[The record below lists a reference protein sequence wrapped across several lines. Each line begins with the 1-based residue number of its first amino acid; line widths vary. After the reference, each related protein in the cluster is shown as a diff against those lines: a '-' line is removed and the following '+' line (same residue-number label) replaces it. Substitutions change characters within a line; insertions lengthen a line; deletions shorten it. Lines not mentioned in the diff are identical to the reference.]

1 MDIVIKKKSAF
12 KGLSLPENKIT
23 AEKSIE
29 VLPLP
34 EKVILPLQQSIGA
47 PCELIV
53 EKGDMVKTG
62 QKIADSKSYVS
73 APIHSSISGKVAKI
87 IKMINPATSGVM
99 DAALIESDGKDSWVE
114 LAKLFNMRESYDFY
128 ALKRIIDS
136 IDKKEVLAKVR
147 EAGVVGLGGAT
158 FPTHVKLNPPPD
170 KKIDT
175 LILNGCEC
183 EPFITSDHRIM
194 LEYGREVIMGLY
206 IINRVLSPRNI
217 YIAIEDNK
225 KDAIKNLEELIMRM
239 DFSSLFKIVSL
250 KSRYPMGA
258 EKSLIKTITGRV
270 VPMGGLPMDVGVIV
284 NNVATSKSIY
294 DAVIE
299 GKPLIE
305 RVVTVTGTVVNP
317 KNLQVRLGTTIDSLI
332 EKFGGFRSEINCMI
346 AGGPMMGISIVSTDF
361 PVTKGTNCILVI
373 KRRIQ
378 DEQNCINCGRC
389 VNICPMNLMPLAYVR
404 NVKKGYFENCREYY
418 IDNCIECGSCAYVC
432 PANIPIVGYIKTGK
446 SVLDKKAAKNQQ

>member
-1 MDIVIKKKSAF
+1 MKITLKKKSAF

-29 VLPLP
+29 VLPVP
-34 EKVILPLQQSIGA
+34 EKVIIPLQQSIGA
-47 PCELIV
+47 PCEFIV
-53 EKGDMVKTG
+53 NKGDMVKTG

-73 APIHSSISGKVAKI
+73 APIHSSISGKISKI
-87 IKMINPATSGVM
+87 IKLINPVTSNVM
-99 DAALIESDGKDSWVE
+99 DAALIESDGKDLWVE
-114 LAKLFNMRESYDFY
+114 SKKLFDIQESEDFPR
-128 ALKRIIDS
+128 LKEIIND
-136 IDKKEVLAKVR
+136 IEKKEILQKVR
-147 EAGVVGLGGAT
+147 EAGIVGLGGAT

-194 LEYGREVIMGLY
+194 LEKGKEVLMGLY
-206 IINRVLSPRNI
+206 IISRVLSPENI
-217 YIAIEDNK
+217 YIAVEDNK
-225 KDAIKNLEELIMRM
+225 EDAISYLEKLIVNMNFGR
-239 DFSSLFKIVSL
+239 LFKIISL

-258 EKSLIKTITGRV
+258 EKMLIKTITGRT

-284 NNVATSKSIY
+284 SNVATSKSVY

-305 RVVTVTGTVVNP
+305 KVVTVTGNVVNP
-317 KNLQVRLGTTIDSLI
+317 KNLQVRVGAVIGSLI
-332 EKFGGFRSEINCMI
+332 EKCGRFRSKVNNII
-346 AGGPMMGISIVSTDF
+346 IGGPMMGISIVDINF
-361 PVTKGTNCILVI
+361 PVTKGANCVLV
-373 KRRIQ
+373 KESRIQ

-404 NVKKGYFENCREYY
+404 NTRKGNYRTCKEYY

-432 PANIPIVGYIKTGK
+432 PANIPIVGYIKTCK
-446 SVLDKKAAKNQQ
+446 SILAKK